1 MKKFV
6 ALALTTIALAS
17 CATNTEQINLTLG
30 STPGISD
37 YRAEVEEHAPS
48 LLPEL
53 DKVLS
58 SPING
63 QVGTTYQ
70 TIGQT
75 DGLEN
80 WLATYS
86 DYAETSVDFERNWL
100 ACYVD
105 YDFPETDTCQN
116 DLLEHYGMD

>member
-1 MKKFV
+1 MKKFA

-17 CATNTEQINLTLG
+17 CAANTEQINLTLG
-30 STPGISD
+30 SVPGISD

-58 SPING
+58 APING
-63 QVGTTYQ
+63 RVGTTYQ
-70 TIGQT
+70 TVGQT

-86 DYAETSVDFERNWL
+86 TYSETPHDFERNWL

-105 YDFPETDTCQN
+105 YDFPETDSCQT
-116 DLLEHYGMD
+116 DILDHYGMN